1 MSLFRP
7 AALNARQVKW
17 LGEIILIRPLS
28 FAVLT
33 ALAVGAAAI
42 IVAFLC
48 IGTYTKRST
57 VGGQLVPD
65 RGLVKVYASQAGIVL
80 EKRVHEG
87 QRVRRGDVLFV
98 VSGERSSSTQSDIQ
112 AAISRKIEMREQS
125 LRKELD
131 KTGQL
136 QLEERVALDRKIAG
150 LESEL
155 AKIENQLEG
164 QRSRVQLA
172 EETVR
177 RSEELLAKSFVS
189 KEQVQQKQADLL
201 DQRSRLQALERDR
214 LSGRRE
220 LVSQE
225 NARASAPLRDQNL
238 LAQIARQLTSTG
250 EELTESEARRRL
262 VVTAP
267 EDGIATAVA
276 VETGQAVDGSR
287 PLVSVVPAGALM
299 QAHLYAPSSA
309 IGFVQP
315 GDTVLLRYQAYPY
328 QKFGHARGR
337 VVSVSKTALP
347 SNELSG
353 LGWFAANGAG
363 SSPLYLVT
371 VRLERQSVTA
381 YGKQQAI
388 QAGMLL
394 DADVLRDTRRLYEW
408 VLEPLFSMTGHL

>member
-7 AALNARQVKW
+7 AAVNARQVQW
-17 LGEIILIRPLS
+17 LGDIILIRPLS
-28 FAVLT
+28 FTLLAGGALGVAALLVVL
-33 ALAVGAAAI
+33 
-42 IVAFLC
+42 LC
-48 IGTYTKRST
+48 VGTYTKRST

-65 RGLVKVYASQAGIVL
+65 RGLVKVYASQPGIVL
-80 EKRVHEG
+80 EKRVREG
-87 QRVRRGDVLFV
+87 QQVHQGEVLFV
-98 VSGERSSSTQSDIQ
+98 ISGERNSSAQSDIQ
-112 AAISRKIEMREQS
+112 AAISRKVALREQS
-125 LRKELD
+125 LRTELE
-131 KTGQL
+131 KTRQL
-136 QLEERVALDRKIAG
+136 QNEERLSLERKITG

-155 AKIENQLEG
+155 LKIEGQLDG
-164 QRSRVQLA
+164 QRSRVALA

-177 RSEELLAKSFVS
+177 RSEDLLAKSFVS
-189 KEQVQQKQADLL
+189 KEQLQQKQADLI

-214 LSGRRE
+214 LSGKRE
-220 LVSQE
+220 LVTQQGL
-225 NARASAPLRDQNL
+225 RDSAPLRDQNL
-238 LAQIARQLTSTG
+238 LAQIGRQLTSTG
-250 EELTESEARRRL
+250 EELTESEAKRRL

-276 VETGQAVDGSR
+276 VETGQAVDGAR
-287 PLVSVVPAGALM
+287 PLVSVVPNGALM
-299 QAHLYAPSSA
+299 QANLYAPSSA
-309 IGFVQP
+309 IGFVQS

-347 SNELSG
+347 PNELSG
-353 LGWFAANGAG
+353 LGWVAANGAG

-371 VRLERQSVTA
+371 VQLERQSVTA

-394 DADVLRDTRRLYEW
+394 DADVLQDTRRLYEW

>member
-28 FAVLT
+28 FTVLT